1 MLGRERLV
9 KSAIRIHS
17 CFVRTIASVVGS
29 LALAVAAAPASAQLS
44 ANDGYAA
51 DGSYKLQV
59 EITPYLWLPA
69 TNTKF
74 DLGPNS
80 RISGSV
86 SSGIPTAAQ
95 LASSL
100 HGAFMGYTL
109 VRYGPWSAELDFD
122 WVEATSN
129 NKFVSGPLGNTIGV
143 TESASMVRVAPGFG
157 YQFVNSAVADMP
169 LIVDARAGFA
179 FFHWDASISSGPPSL
194 KGNSSFVQPWLGGR
208 LAVYPAPQW
217 RVTLDAAAQGFGV
230 SGGSWG
236 WGADLLVAYG
246 VTDWMDV
253 TGGFRALKSSRN
265 EDDKGPA
272 GNGKRIFDLLAYG
285 PILGVG
291 FRF

>member
-1 MLGRERLV
+1 V
-9 KSAIRIHS
+9 NSAIPFHS
-17 CFVRTIASVVGS
+17 WFVRILTAIAGCVS
-29 LALAVAAAPASAQLS
+29 LAATSAPASAQLS

-51 DGSYKLQV
+51 DGSYDLQV

-86 SSGIPTAAQ
+86 SSGIPSAAQ
-95 LASSL
+95 LTSSL

-109 VRYGPWSAELDFD
+109 MRYGPWSAELDFD

-157 YQFVNSAVADMP
+157 YQFVNSAVAGMP
-169 LIVDARAGFA
+169 LTVDARAGFA
-179 FFHWDASISSGPPSL
+179 FFHWNASISSGPPSL
-194 KGNSSFVQPWLGGR
+194 NGNSSFIQPWLGAR
-208 LAVYPAPQW
+208 FAVYPAPRW

-236 WGADLLVAYG
+236 WGAGLLAAYG
-246 VTDWMDV
+246 VTEWMDV
-253 TGGFRALKSSRN
+253 TGGFRALKSSRI
-265 EDDKGPA
+265 EDDKGPR
-272 GNGKRIFDLLAYG
+272 GNGKRIFDVLAYG

>member
-1 MLGRERLV
+1 
-9 KSAIRIHS
+9 
-17 CFVRTIASVVGS
+17 
-29 LALAVAAAPASAQLS
+29 LALVCAPVSAQLS
-44 ANDGYAA
+44 ANDGYST

-59 EITPYLWLPA
+59 EITPYIWLPA
-69 TNTKF
+69 TETKF

-86 SSGIPTAAQ
+86 GSGIPTAAQ

-122 WVEATSN
+122 WVEVSSN
-129 NKFVSGPLGNTIGV
+129 NKVVAGPLGRSVPI
-143 TESASMVRVAPGFG
+143 SAGASIVRVAPGFG
-157 YQFVNSAVADMP
+157 YQVVNSAVVGMP
-169 LIVDARAGFA
+169 VTVDVRAGFA

-194 KGNSSFVQPWLGGR
+194 NGSSSFVQPWLGAR
-208 LAVYPAPQW
+208 VALYPAPQW

-236 WGADLLVAYG
+236 WGAGLLVAYA

-253 TGGFRALKSSRN
+253 SGGFRALKSSRV
-265 EDDKGPA
+265 EDNKAPG
-272 GNGKRIFDLLAYG
+272 GGIGSRIFDLLAYG

>member
-1 MLGRERLV
+1 MQRHSFRLPNLHSQRIEQALDQFDNAGAGRVV
-9 KSAIRIHS
+9 KSAIRFHS
-17 CFVRTIASVVGS
+17 RLVRTIASVIGCLV
-29 LALAVAAAPASAQLS
+29 LAVAAGPARAQLS

-69 TNTKF
+69 TDTKF

-86 SSGIPTAAQ
+86 SSGVPSAAK

-129 NKFVSGPLGNTIGV
+129 NKFVSGPLGNTIGI
-143 TESASMVRVAPGFG
+143 TAGASMVRVSPGLG
-157 YQFVNSAVADMP
+157 YQFLNSTVADMP
-169 LIVDARAGFA
+169 VTVDARAGFA
-179 FFHWDASISSGPPSL
+179 FFHWDATIASGTPSL
-194 KGNSSFVQPWLGGR
+194 NGNSSFVQPWLGGR

-217 RVTLDAAAQGFGV
+217 RVTLDAAVPGIRRLRRLMGL
-230 SGGSWG
+230 GR
-236 WGADLLVAYG
+236 
-246 VTDWMDV
+246 
-253 TGGFRALKSSRN
+253 RASRCLWSDRLDGYHWRVPCA
-265 EDDKGPA
+265 EE
-272 GNGKRIFDLLAYG
+272 LA
-285 PILGVG
+285 
-291 FRF
+291 

>member
-1 MLGRERLV
+1 MA
-9 KSAIRIHS
+9 SAIRFNS
-17 CFVRTIASVVGS
+17 R
-29 LALAVAAAPASAQLS
+29 LARIVAPLIGCLLLAVAAVPASAQLS

-51 DGSYKLQV
+51 DGSAKLQV

-95 LASSL
+95 LTSSL

-109 VRYGPWSAELDFD
+109 VRYGPWSTELDFD
-122 WVEATSN
+122 WVTMTSN
-129 NKFVSGPLGNTIGV
+129 NKTVSGPLGQTTGI
-143 TESASMVRVAPGFG
+143 TASASMVRVAPGFG
-157 YQFVNSAVADMP
+157 YEVVNSAVAGMP
-169 LIVDARAGFA
+169 FTVDARAGFA

-194 KGNSSFVQPWLGGR
+194 NGNSSFVQPWLGAR
-208 LAVYPAPQW
+208 FAVYPAPQW

-236 WGADLLVAYG
+236 WGAGLLVAYG

-253 TGGFRALKSSRN
+253 TGGFRALKSAHR
-265 EDDKGPA
+265 EDDNGAA

>member
-1 MLGRERLV
+1 MA
-9 KSAIRIHS
+9 SAIRFNP
-17 CFVRTIASVVGS
+17 CLVRTVASVTACLT
-29 LALAVAAAPASAQLS
+29 LALIAVPASAQLS

-51 DGSYKLQV
+51 DGSSKLQV
-59 EITPYLWLPA
+59 EITPYVFLPA

-100 HGAFMGYTL
+100 HGAFMGYSL
-109 VRYGPWSAELDFD
+109 VRYGPWSGELDFA
-122 WVEATSN
+122 WVEVASN
-129 NKFVSGPLGNTIGV
+129 NKFTSGPLGNTIGI
-143 TESASMVRVAPGFG
+143 TASASMVRVAPGFG
-157 YQFVNSAVADMP
+157 YEVVNSAVAGMP
-169 LIVDARAGFA
+169 FTVDARAGFA

-194 KGNSSFVQPWLGGR
+194 NGNSSFVQPWLGGR
-208 LAVYPAPQW
+208 LAVYPAPLW
-217 RVTLDAAAQGFGV
+217 RVTVDAAAQGFGV
-230 SGGSWG
+230 AGGSWG
-236 WGADLLVAYG
+236 WAADFLVAYG

-272 GNGKRIFDLLAYG
+272 GNGKRIFDMLAYG
-285 PILGVG
+285 PVLGVG